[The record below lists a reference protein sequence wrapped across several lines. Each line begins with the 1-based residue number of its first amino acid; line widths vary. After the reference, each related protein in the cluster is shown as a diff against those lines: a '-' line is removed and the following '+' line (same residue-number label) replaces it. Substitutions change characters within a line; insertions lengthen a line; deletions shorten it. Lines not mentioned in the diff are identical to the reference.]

1 MLARLASTDGAWYI
15 LAPLNRREYVDFV
28 YEILKIRP
36 DSFGLRKQGMG
47 DYRLLRSDLY
57 KLAELEEDPN
67 REVNRIEFAN
77 PDLVDV
83 RDKKKVI
90 RELMM
95 HMDIL
100 DIKIKKFHKIECVYL
115 VSYRGSY
122 ISACQYPFPR

>member
-1 MLARLASTDGAWYI
+1 MLARLASTDGGLVTI

-36 DSFGLRKQGMG
+36 GTASAFESPGDG

-77 PDLVDV
+77 PDLRGC

-95 HMDIL
+95 LWI
-100 DIKIKKFHKIECVYL
+100 YW
-115 VSYRGSY
+115 
-122 ISACQYPFPR
+122 ISRLKSFIR